1 MSMKSITVPFALGLT
16 TVAALALGAAPAPQ
30 SAPGLATAQAAGTAY
45 KIDDVHSCALFRV
58 HHLGA
63 GQFWGR
69 FNAVSGSMTFDQS
82 GQPTGFDVSIATE
95 SVDTAE
101 PKLDAHLKSPDF
113 FNTKEFPAMTFK
125 SESVSKKSD
134 GTLEVTG
141 SLSMHG
147 VAKTITAALEVTGV
161 ADTGMG
167 ARAGIEA
174 VFTVKRSDF
183 GMKYGVEKGTL
194 GDQVR
199 VVVSLEGIR
208 G

>member
-1 MSMKSITVPFALGLT
+1 
-16 TVAALALGAAPAPQ
+16 
-30 SAPGLATAQAAGTAY
+30 
-45 KIDDVHSCALFRV
+45 
-58 HHLGA
+58 
-63 GQFWGR
+63 
-69 FNAVSGSMTFDQS
+69 MTFDQS

>member
-16 TVAALALGAAPAPQ
+16 TVAALALGAAPAPP
-30 SAPGLATAQAAGTAY
+30 SAPSLATAQAAGTTY

>member
-30 SAPGLATAQAAGTAY
+30 SAPSLATAQAAGTTY

-174 VFTVKRSDF
+174 VFTVKHSDF

>member
-1 MSMKSITVPFALGLT
+1 MSYKSITVPFALALT
-16 TVAALALGAAPAPQ
+16 AIAGVSLGAAQAPQ
-30 SAPGLATAQAAGTAY
+30 SAPASTTATAAGTTY

-69 FNAVSGSMTFDQS
+69 FNAVSGTMTFGES
-82 GQPTGFDVSIATE
+82 GQPTGFDVSIATD

-125 SESVSKKSD
+125 SDSVSKKSD

-141 SLSMHG
+141 MLSMHG
-147 VAKTITAALEVTGV
+147 VTKSVTAALEVTGV
-161 ADTGMG
+161 KEMGMG

-183 GMKYGVEKGTL
+183 GMNYGVEKGTL

>member
-1 MSMKSITVPFALGLT
+1 
-16 TVAALALGAAPAPQ
+16 
-30 SAPGLATAQAAGTAY
+30 
-45 KIDDVHSCALFRV
+45 
-58 HHLGA
+58 
-63 GQFWGR
+63 
-69 FNAVSGSMTFDQS
+69 
-82 GQPTGFDVSIATE
+82 
-95 SVDTAE
+95 
-101 PKLDAHLKSPDF
+101 
-113 FNTKEFPAMTFK
+113 MTFK